1 MLCTVF
7 LPHEIAIEF
16 TEFSLGFWVQGPKPT
31 GMQGDRAVLPYP
43 HLFHM
48 LQECLEQICIVTK
61 HRDFSQKKW
70 SFPNCGDGSIHTFL
84 HIFTIFLLGESSIN
98 PSYLRVP
105 SGSWCPWHSRG
116 DLEVPPGQ
124 SCGSGL
130 GLGDSGSR
138 SAWKKQHGVMGAEW
152 RKLTSSNPH

>member
-1 MLCTVF
+1 MKVNLIKVP
-7 LPHEIAIEF
+7 LNPMKLLLN
-16 TEFSLGFWVQGPKPT
+16 SQNSPLVSGFRVRSPRGCKET
-31 GMQGDRAVLPYP
+31 AVLPCYP

-61 HRDFSQKKW
+61 HGDFTQKKW
-70 SFPNCGDGSIHTFL
+70 SFPNCGDGSIHTVL
-84 HIFTIFLLGESSIN
+84 HIFKIFLLGASSIN

-124 SCGSGL
+124 PCGSGL
-130 GLGDSGSR
+130 GLGDSCKLCLEEA
-138 SAWKKQHGVMGAEW
+138 AWRDGD
-152 RKLTSSNPH
+152 

>member
-1 MLCTVF
+1 MKLLLNSQNSPLVSRFRVRSPRGCKET
-7 LPHEIAIEF
+7 
-16 TEFSLGFWVQGPKPT
+16 
-31 GMQGDRAVLPYP
+31 AVLPYP
-43 HLFHM
+43 HVFHM
-48 LQECLEQICIVTK
+48 LQECLEQICIVT
-61 HRDFSQKKW
+61 HGDFTQKKW
-70 SFPNCGDGSIHTFL
+70 SFKLWGWVFL

-98 PSYLRVP
+98 PSYRDHP
-105 SGSWCPWHSRG
+105 

-138 SAWKKQHGVMGAEW
+138 SAWKKQHGGHGVMGAEW